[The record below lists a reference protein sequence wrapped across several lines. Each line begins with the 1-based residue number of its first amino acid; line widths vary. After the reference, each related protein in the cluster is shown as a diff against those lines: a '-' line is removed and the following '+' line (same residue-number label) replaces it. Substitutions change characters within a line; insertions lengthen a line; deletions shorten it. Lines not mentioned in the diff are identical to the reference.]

1 MKFRSIIEFYDSL
14 PKDEMIIVD
23 ILRNLIKEN
32 LPPGSKEKFAF
43 NVPYFYGK
51 RGICIIWPASV
62 KGGGVKEGV
71 LLGFMY
77 GFKLADVDKYLSSGT
92 NKKIFY
98 RIFTEPQQIDELAI
112 KTLLAEAVIK
122 DQ

>member
-14 PKDEMIIVD
+14 PKDEMVIVD

-43 NVPYFYGK
+43 NVPYFYRK

-77 GFKLADVDKYLSSGT
+77 GFKLSDVDKYLISGT

-98 RIFTEPQQIDELAI
+98 RIFTEPEQIDELAI